1 MFKRSW
7 KSAFL
12 VVALTAVFA
21 AGAALQ
27 TARAEGKDEKVG
39 QAVGKRL
46 QEAMKLA
53 GERKLPEAVSKAKE
67 ALAQAKTPFENFKAN
82 EVLAYIEI
90 KSNDAQGAL
99 RAYEEIIDS
108 PYLDPAARSQNTKAM
123 TQLYFQARNYP
134 KTIEFGQRVLK
145 SSPGDV
151 DFIVLVGQAY
161 FLQKDCASA
170 TRYMNQAI
178 DASQAAGRAPKENFY
193 LIKYQCAADTKNTAA
208 QIETLQSLAAHFP
221 KKEYWSSLLTLTGK
235 DQPDRVTQH
244 FLRLKY
250 ETDTLNSVQEFTD
263 MAQLAIQFGYPGEAQ
278 AVLERGFSSKV
289 LEKDPAA
296 AEKNHRLLESAKKDA
311 EADRKT
317 LPLQDKEDAKQKT
330 GEADVKLGYAYLTY
344 GDSTNAIAALER
356 GIAKGGVKS
365 PAESQIFLGMAY
377 LKAKRADEAKKAF
390 RSVKD
395 DQLFGQVAKLWLIRA
410 DQT

>member
-7 KSAFL
+7 KTAFSAM
-12 VVALTAVFA
+12 ALTAVFA
-21 AGAALQ
+21 VGVVSQSLGA
-27 TARAEGKDEKVG
+27 DDKVG

-53 GERKLPEAVSKAKE
+53 GEKKLPEAVSKAKE

-99 RAYEEIIDS
+99 HAYEAIIDS
-108 PYLDPAARSQNTKAM
+108 PYLDPAARAQNTKAM

-134 KTIEFGQRVLK
+134 KTIEFGQRVLR
-145 SSPGDV
+145 STPGDV

-161 FLQKDCASA
+161 FLQKDCNSA

-178 DASQAAGRAPKENFY
+178 EASQAAGRAPKENFY
-193 LIKYQCAADTKNTAA
+193 LIKYQCASDAKNVAGQVEA
-208 QIETLQSLAAHFP
+208 LQSLVARFP
-221 KKEYWSSLLTLTGK
+221 SKQYWSSLLTLSNRE
-235 DQPDRVTQH
+235 QPDKVTQH
-244 FLRLKY
+244 FYRLKF
-250 ETDTLNSVQEFTD
+250 ETDTLDSVQEFVE
-263 MAQLAIQFGYPGEAQ
+263 MAQLSLQFGYPGEAQ

-289 LEKDPAA
+289 LEKDPAV
-296 AEKNHRLLESAKKDA
+296 AERNRRLLESAKKDA
-311 EADRKT
+311 DNDRKT

-344 GDSTNAIAALER
+344 GDSASAITALER
-356 GIAKGGVKS
+356 GIGKGGVKS

-377 LKAKRADEAKKAF
+377 LKAKRTEDAKKAF